1 MEETQAAE
9 AESPSISNIVGLTM
23 AAIIV
28 ILGALFVREHILLGE
43 TVKLLAKVSAKC
55 AQL

>member
-9 AESPSISNIVGLTM
+9 VESPSISNIVGLTM

-55 AQL
+55 AQM